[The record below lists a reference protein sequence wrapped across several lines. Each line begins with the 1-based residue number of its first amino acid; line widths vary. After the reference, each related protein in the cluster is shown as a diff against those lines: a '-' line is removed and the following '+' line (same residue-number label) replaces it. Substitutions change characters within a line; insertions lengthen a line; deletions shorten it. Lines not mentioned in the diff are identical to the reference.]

1 MKRNNKKG
9 FTIVELVIVIAVI
22 AILAGVLIPTFSG
35 IISKAKESKALQEAQ
50 NAYKEAYAL
59 AIADGKID
67 TDDIYNVGNYTF
79 TFTGSIDAIEVAV
92 AAKADSAAATDGYKV
107 TVENGVVKVDD
118 AAEDETF
125 VPADENSG
133 NADENPDGD
142 EGEVQG

>member
-1 MKRNNKKG
+1 MKKNNRKG

-22 AILAGVLIPTFSG
+22 AILAGVLIPTFAG
-35 IISKAKESKALQEAQ
+35 ITKKAKESKALQEAQ
-50 NAYKEAYAL
+50 NAYKEAYAE

-92 AAKADSAAATDGYKV
+92 AVKAGSAAATDGYKV
-107 TVENGVVKVDD
+107 TVENGVVNVDD

-125 VPADENSG
+125 VPADENAG
-133 NADENPDGD
+133 DADEDPDGADENPNG
-142 EGEVQG
+142 